1 MMTLKPVRA
10 QESTAGPTGHAFQG
24 RWGVV
29 SHFAG
34 LIEILT
40 GQACE
45 QGSNGPFCE
54 IASVET
60 RLVKIVKRVNEI
72 EPKRSFHSDLAFIS
86 ASFVSYTFGLVV
98 TASMMMI
105 LMMRKMIVMVEGV

>member
-1 MMTLKPVRA
+1 MS
-10 QESTAGPTGHAFQG
+10 Q
-24 RWGVV
+24 
-29 SHFAG
+29 FAG

-45 QGSNGPFCE
+45 QGSNGPGPFCE

-72 EPKRSFHSDLAFIS
+72 EPKLSFHSDLAFIS
-86 ASFVSYTFGLVV
+86 ASFVCYTFGLAVM
-98 TASMMMI
+98 AIMMLIMR
-105 LMMRKMIVMVEGV
+105 MRKTIVTVEGV

>member
-1 MMTLKPVRA
+1 MS
-10 QESTAGPTGHAFQG
+10 Q
-24 RWGVV
+24 
-29 SHFAG
+29 FAG

-60 RLVKIVKRVNEI
+60 RLGKIVKRVNEI
-72 EPKRSFHSDLAFIS
+72 EPKMIFHSDIAFIS
-86 ASFVSYTFGLVV
+86 ASFVCYIFGLVV
-98 TASMMMI
+98 MAIMMMI
-105 LMMRKMIVMVEGV
+105 LMMRYAIVMVEGV

>member
-29 SHFAG
+29 SQFAG

-45 QGSNGPFCE
+45 QGSNGSFCK

-72 EPKRSFHSDLAFIS
+72 EPKMIFHSDLAFIS
-86 ASFVSYTFGLVV
+86 ASFVCYTFWLVV
-98 TASMMMI
+98 MAIMI
-105 LMMRKMIVMVEGV
+105 LMMMRKTKVMVEGV

>member
-1 MMTLKPVRA
+1 MS
-10 QESTAGPTGHAFQG
+10 Q
-24 RWGVV
+24 
-29 SHFAG
+29 FAG

-45 QGSNGPFCE
+45 QGSNGSFCK

-72 EPKRSFHSDLAFIS
+72 ERQK
-86 ASFVSYTFGLVV
+86 
-98 TASMMMI
+98 
-105 LMMRKMIVMVEGV
+105 

>member
-1 MMTLKPVRA
+1 MS
-10 QESTAGPTGHAFQG
+10 Q
-24 RWGVV
+24 
-29 SHFAG
+29 FAG

-45 QGSNGPFCE
+45 QGSNGPGPFCE

-72 EPKRSFHSDLAFIS
+72 EPKMSFHSDLAFIS
-86 ASFVSYTFGLVV
+86 ASFVCYTFGLVV
-98 TASMMMI
+98 MAKMMI
-105 LMMRKMIVMVEGV
+105 LMMRKTKVMVEGV

>member
-1 MMTLKPVRA
+1 MS
-10 QESTAGPTGHAFQG
+10 Q
-24 RWGVV
+24 
-29 SHFAG
+29 FAG

-60 RLVKIVKRVNEI
+60 RLGKIVKRVNEI
-72 EPKRSFHSDLAFIS
+72 EPKMSFHSDLAFIS
-86 ASFVSYTFGLVV
+86 ASFVCFTFGLVV
-98 TASMMMI
+98 MAIMLIIM
-105 LMMRKMIVMVEGV
+105 MMRKKKVMVEGV

>member
-1 MMTLKPVRA
+1 MS
-10 QESTAGPTGHAFQG
+10 Q
-24 RWGVV
+24 
-29 SHFAG
+29 FAG

-45 QGSNGPFCE
+45 QGSNGPGPFCE

-72 EPKRSFHSDLAFIS
+72 EPKMSFHSDLAFIS
-86 ASFVSYTFGLVV
+86 ASFVCYTFGLAVM
-98 TASMMMI
+98 AIMMLIMR
-105 LMMRKMIVMVEGV
+105 MRKTIVTVEGV

>member
-1 MMTLKPVRA
+1 MS
-10 QESTAGPTGHAFQG
+10 Q
-24 RWGVV
+24 
-29 SHFAG
+29 FAG

-72 EPKRSFHSDLAFIS
+72 EPKMIFHSDLAFIS
-86 ASFVSYTFGLVV
+86 ASFVCYTFRLVV
-98 TASMMMI
+98 MAIMMMI
-105 LMMRKMIVMVEGV
+105 LMMRNAIVMVEGV

>member
-1 MMTLKPVRA
+1 MS
-10 QESTAGPTGHAFQG
+10 Q
-24 RWGVV
+24 
-29 SHFAG
+29 FAG

-72 EPKRSFHSDLAFIS
+72 EPKMSIHSDLAFKS

-98 TASMMMI
+98 TALMMMI

>member
-1 MMTLKPVRA
+1 MS
-10 QESTAGPTGHAFQG
+10 Q
-24 RWGVV
+24 
-29 SHFAG
+29 FAG

-45 QGSNGPFCE
+45 QGSNGSFCE

-72 EPKRSFHSDLAFIS
+72 EPKMSFHSDLAFIS
-86 ASFVSYTFGLVV
+86 ASFVCYTFGLVV
-98 TASMMMI
+98 MAKMMI
-105 LMMRKMIVMVEGV
+105 LMMRKTKVMVEGV

>member
-1 MMTLKPVRA
+1 MS
-10 QESTAGPTGHAFQG
+10 Q
-24 RWGVV
+24 
-29 SHFAG
+29 FAG

-60 RLVKIVKRVNEI
+60 RLGKIVKRVNEI
-72 EPKRSFHSDLAFIS
+72 EPKMIFHSPHLHKCIICVLHIRTGGYGNNDANNDDEED
-86 ASFVSYTFGLVV
+86 
-98 TASMMMI
+98 
-105 LMMRKMIVMVEGV
+105 EGDGRGCVKQ